1 MSETAK
7 PETANLT
14 AYEDKRKSTGVAYL
28 LWFFLGLFGAH
39 RLYASAGKTGW
50 YMMALHVGGWV
61 LLIAAFAFGA
71 HSTTET
77 YETALGVSS
86 FTNVE
91 ATARGGVVATLGWAM
106 RAIAWVWWLID
117 VFLVP
122 GMVRRW
128 NSQLAIGLGLGGL
141 R

>member
-1 MSETAK
+1 MLQRAFESIVNGFLDAE
-7 PETANLT
+7 LQ
-14 AYEDKRKSTGVAYL
+14 R
-28 LWFFLGLFGAH
+28 LGLPPE
-39 RLYASAGKTGW
+39 RLALVGFSQGT
-50 YMMALHVGGWV
+50 MMALHVGGWA
-61 LLIAAFAFGA
+61 LMIAAFAFGS

-128 NSQLAIGLGLGGL
+128 NSTLAIGLGLGGL